1 MELPEMTVLA
11 GQLAEAGFAVLRLD
25 LRDRPMVFLP
35 GAVYVTETGS
45 RRDSGTAYTT
55 KELADEVAEH
65 ALAPLAYSP
74 GPQDTPDTNE
84 WRIRPSAEILA
95 LKVCDPAVGS
105 GAILV
110 AACRY
115 LADRLIEAWRAE
127 GDPRAAETATAA
139 DDPTRLDVVI
149 EARRLVAEHC
159 CYGVDRNPM
168 AVEMAKM
175 SMWLTTVARDRPFTF
190 LDDAPLEERRTRAV
204 HMRRGLPVEARDLSA
219 LDKATHW
226 RHLVAAHEPEET
238 RFGLRAGEGR
248 AAGTRQ

>member
-1 MELPEMTVLA
+1 M
-11 GQLAEAGFAVLRLD
+11 
-25 LRDRPMVFLP
+25 FLE

-65 ALAPLAYSP
+65 ALAPLCYSP
-74 GPQDTPDTNE
+74 GPQDTADTNE
-84 WRIRPSAEILA
+84 WRIRPSSEILD

-115 LADRLIEAWRAE
+115 LADRLIEAWRDE

-139 DDPTRLDVVI
+139 DDPNRLDVVI

-168 AVEMAKM
+168 AVEMAKL
-175 SMWLTTVARDRPFTF
+175 SMWLTTVAKDRP
-190 LDDAPLEERRTRAV
+190 V
-204 HMRRGLPVEARDLSA
+204 HLPRP
-219 LDKATHW
+219 
-226 RHLVAAHEPEET
+226 RPQ
-238 RFGLRAGEGR
+238 GR
-248 AAGTRQ
+248 